1 MTEHC
6 KAPEKIQ
13 LSEEEIAN
21 LSDAQ
26 FKTLVIKMLTV
37 LVESVQKPDEK
48 MKPMLRKTKENV
60 QGTNSDAKETGTQI
74 NGVDQKE
81 ERNIQPEK
89 NEKTRIQ
96 KNEERLMNPQDIL
109 KHSNIQILEVPE
121 GEEDDQEIENLFEQI
136 MKENFP
142 NLAKEID
149 LQEVQEVQEAQ
160 RVPKKL
166 DPRRNTPRHIII
178 TLPKMKEKE
187 RILQAAREKDTVTYK
202 GVPMRRSADFSK
214 EILQARRG
222 WKEVFQVM
230 KGKDLHPRLLYPA
243 KLSFRMEGKIK
254 CFSDKAKLKEFIITK
269 PLLYEM
275 LKGLI

>member
-1 MTEHC
+1 MTEHF

-26 FKTLVIKMLTV
+26 FKTLVIKTLTE
-37 LVESVQKPDEK
+37 LVEFVRKLDEK
-48 MKPMLRKTKENV
+48 MKPMPRETKENV

-89 NEKTRIQ
+89 NEETRIQ
-96 KNEERLMNPQDIL
+96 KNEERLRNLQDIF
-109 KHSNIQILEVPE
+109 KRSNIWTIGVPE
-121 GEEDDQEIENLFEQI
+121 GEQESQEIEYLFEQI

-149 LQEVQEVQEAQ
+149 FQDVQEAQ

-166 DPRRNTPRHIII
+166 DSRKHTPRNIII
-178 TLPKMKEKE
+178 TLPK
-187 RILQAAREKDTVTYK
+187 D
-202 GVPMRRSADFSK
+202 
-214 EILQARRG
+214 
-222 WKEVFQVM
+222 
-230 KGKDLHPRLLYPA
+230 
-243 KLSFRMEGKIK
+243 
-254 CFSDKAKLKEFIITK
+254 
-269 PLLYEM
+269 
-275 LKGLI
+275 